1 MQEIEVHEKASI
13 ICLKSWD
20 DRCIDCRLYRDGEV
34 TDVRFDFFDEAIPK
48 VYALNT
54 ERFFD
59 EIDFG
64 KMAINDREFRDI
76 CFQFDKRYNGSTSD
90 FVLEY
95 DNQFFIY
102 YPYLKKSA
110 EIVKDKAIAEERLLA
125 IRDKLKEVK

>member
-1 MQEIEVHEKASI
+1 MQNIEVYDKAEV

-20 DRCIDCRLYRDGEV
+20 DRCVDCQLYKDGEV
-34 TDVRFDFFDEAIPK
+34 TDVSFDFFDEAIPK
-48 VYALNT
+48 VYTLNT

-76 CFQFDKRYNGSTSD
+76 CFKFEKRYNGSTSD

-95 DNQFFIY
+95 DNRFYIY
-102 YPYLKKSA
+102 KPYLAKSA
-110 EIVKDKAIAEERLLA
+110 EIVNEKAVAEEHLLA